1 MGVKLSDHF
10 VGIAAKRLSRVEI
23 FSNQHEFNGI
33 NKFRDIL
40 GTERINL
47 KGNVIYFAD
56 DEDKMIDNSSYFTW
70 YDVREN
76 NPLRSAEFRL
86 YFSDND
92 VVPNASIG
100 DLVILC
106 KTVQNELTIIVAA
119 QGTTSEKQLLYLFG
133 LEEVENSFLVKDYR
147 GDYSDIGYAGR
158 YILESIGIDFEI
170 RNEIDYLALMQE
182 QFGLT
187 FPSTAVFSNFARSTV
202 ENVSVL
208 DDPDQALMAW
218 WEREGELLR
227 IFERA
232 IVGEKIREGFGDD
245 VDAFL
250 QFALTVINRRK
261 SRAGHSFENH
271 LQTIF
276 DSFGIKYSKGA
287 KTERNNRPDFIF
299 PSIQS
304 YHDSSFSVSDLYMLG
319 VKTTAKD
326 RWRQVLSEAD
336 RISHKHLITLEP
348 AISKN
353 QTDEII
359 AQNLQLII
367 PTPLQVTY
375 SIHQLGSI
383 INLEAFIKEI
393 T

>member
-1 MGVKLSDHF
+1 MSVTLSDHF
-10 VGIAAKRLSRVEI
+10 IGIAAKRLSHVEI

-40 GTERINL
+40 GADRINL
-47 KGNVIYFAD
+47 KGNMVYFAD
-56 DEDKMIDNSSYFTW
+56 DEDEMIDNPSDYTW

-92 VVPNASIG
+92 VVPNAAVG

-106 KTVQNELTIIVAA
+106 KTIQNELTIIVAA
-119 QGTTSEKQLLYLFG
+119 HGSTSEKQLLYLFG
-133 LEEVENSFLVKDYR
+133 LEEVENRFLVKDYR
-147 GDYSDIGYAGR
+147 GDYSDIGYAGK
-158 YILESIGIDFEI
+158 YILESIGIEVEI
-170 RNEIDYLALMQE
+170 PNEIDYLAVMQE

-187 FPSTAVFSNFARSTV
+187 FPSTAVFSTFARSTV
-202 ENVSVL
+202 EDVSVL

-299 PSIQS
+299 PSIVN
-304 YHDSSFSVSDLYMLG
+304 YHDSSFSFTDLYMLG

-336 RISHKHLITLEP
+336 RIPRKHLITLEP

-353 QTDEII
+353 QTDEMI

-367 PTPLQVTY
+367 PSTLHKTY
-375 SIHQLGSI
+375 SEKQLVDI
-383 INLEAFIKEI
+383 INLKSFIE
-393 T
+393 TF

>member
-1 MGVKLSDHF
+1 MSVKLSDHF
-10 VGIAAKRLSRVEI
+10 FGIAAKRLSHVEI

-33 NKFRDIL
+33 NRFRDIL
-40 GTERINL
+40 GADKINF

-56 DEDKMIDNSSYFTW
+56 DEDKMIDNPSEFTW

-92 VVPNASIG
+92 VVPNAAVG
-100 DLVILC
+100 DLVILG
-106 KTVQNELTIIVAA
+106 KTLQNELTIIVAM
-119 QGTTSEKQLLYLFG
+119 QGSTSEKQLLYLFG
-133 LEEVENSFLVKDYR
+133 LEEVENNFLVKDYR

-170 RNEIDYLALMQE
+170 HGETDYLALMQK

-187 FPSTAVFSNFARSTV
+187 FPSTAVYSQFARSTV

-208 DDPDQALMAW
+208 DNPDEALMAW
-218 WEREGELLR
+218 WEKEGELLR

-232 IVGEKIREGFGDD
+232 IVGEKIKKGFGDD

-299 PSIQS
+299 PSIES

-336 RISHKHLITLEP
+336 RISCKHLITLEP
-348 AISKN
+348 AITKN
-353 QTDEII
+353 QTDEMI

-367 PTPLQVTY
+367 PSPLHRTY
-375 SIHQLGSI
+375 SERQLVHI
-383 INLEAFIKEI
+383 INVKSFIDMF
-393 T
+393 